1 MEAINHPEEVLYLTD
16 VYRQRSEY
24 AISKLS
30 DIDGINIPQA
40 KAAITQGN
48 YYFPGYESPPAGS
61 QIGGTNETICK
72 DSISWSYSPFSIKR

>member
-48 YYFPGYESPPAGS
+48 STVRCVPLDYLVYILIWQF
-61 QIGGTNETICK
+61 IVRFT
-72 DSISWSYSPFSIKR
+72 

>member
-48 YYFPGYESPPAGS
+48 STVRCGGFGEPACG
-61 QIGGTNETICK
+61 QATCEAA
-72 DSISWSYSPFSIKR
+72 